1 MEVDRVALAVSTV
14 STSKMEQNRKDRVN
28 KGSSDGKSW
37 WMTGVERAARSKEGL
52 NRGSNALET
61 NHVTAELTLLQSL

>member
-14 STSKMEQNRKDRVN
+14 STSKMEQNRKEST
-28 KGSSDGKSW
+28 SSDGKSW